1 MGCNERICRSSDHV
15 SHSIDSLRKLCLS
28 PLDFVACSLIL
39 EAFRMILQRV
49 MLLLRHQSSL
59 LKLCCSVRTCWM
71 VLNGGAEGTAP
82 SAEPMP
88 LTSQLPRLL
97 LDLSLL
103 LVSLSPLCLC
113 LPTIPQMSRFVFLAA
128 L

>member
-1 MGCNERICRSSDHV
+1 MT
-15 SHSIDSLRKLCLS
+15 
-28 PLDFVACSLIL
+28 
-39 EAFRMILQRV
+39 LQKV
-49 MLLLRHQSSL
+49 LLLLRHKSSL
-59 LKLCCSVRTCWM
+59 PKLCCSVRTCWM

-97 LDLSLL
+97 IDPSLL
-103 LVSLSPLCLC
+103 LESLSPLCLC
-113 LPTIPQMSRFVFLAA
+113 LLTIPQMSRFVFLAA